1 MDNHE
6 FQQAV
11 LAQLQMLNTRLDRV
25 DARLDAMDTRFDA
38 MDARL
43 DGMDARL
50 DRLEAGQTEIR
61 QDIKR
66 LDTKIDTLSADVG
79 QAMVNLTDNVDKE
92 IHLKII
98 R

>member
-11 LAQLQMLNTRLDRV
+11 LAQLQMLNTRLDR
-25 DARLDAMDTRFDA
+25 
-38 MDARL
+38 
-43 DGMDARL
+43 
-50 DRLEAGQTEIR
+50 LEVGQTEIR

-66 LDTKIDTLSADVG
+66 LDAKIDTLSADVG

-92 IHLKII
+92 IRLKII

>member
-11 LAQLQMLNTRLDRV
+11 LAQLQMLNTRLDHV
-25 DARLDAMDTRFDA
+25 
-38 MDARL
+38 
-43 DGMDARL
+43 DARL
-50 DRLEAGQTEIR
+50 DRLEVGQTEIR

-66 LDTKIDTLSADVG
+66 LDAKIDTLSADVG

-92 IHLKII
+92 IRLKII